1 MNVLVTGGAG
11 YIGSHVCVELLQSDH
26 DVVVIDDF
34 SNSKPE
40 ACQSAAG
47 RFVLLIGERRR
58 GHSFELVGQ
67 GVALVVEIGVER
79 LQDRAV
85 ASQQA
90 EDETAFDLVKVFD
103 IIEHQAYI
111 EQIARMLA
119 VECRRDLAAIEL
131 RKRNDAGFAEYAE
144 IFLGEIA

>member
-1 MNVLVTGGAG
+1 MTVDIL
-11 YIGSHVCVELLQSDH
+11 D
-26 DVVVIDDF
+26 
-34 SNSKPE
+34 
-40 ACQSAAG
+40 QSAAG
-47 RFVLLIGERRR
+47 RFVLFIGERRR
-58 GHSFELVGQ
+58 GHALELVGQ

-90 EDETAFDLVKVFD
+90 EDETAPDLVKVFN

-111 EQIARMLA
+111 EQVARVLA

-131 RKRNDAGFAEYAE
+131 RQRHDAGSAEYAE

>member
-1 MNVLVTGGAG
+1 MVVDILD
-11 YIGSHVCVELLQSDH
+11 QS
-26 DVVVIDDF
+26 V
-34 SNSKPE
+34 
-40 ACQSAAG
+40 AG
-47 RFVLLIGERRR
+47 RFVLFIGERRR
-58 GHSFELVGQ
+58 GHALELVGQ
-67 GVALVVEIGVER
+67 GVALVVEIGIER

-90 EDETAFDLVKVFD
+90 ENEPALDRVEVFD
-103 IIEHQAYI
+103 IIEHQVYI
-111 EQIARMLA
+111 EQVARVLA

>member
-1 MNVLVTGGAG
+1 M
-11 YIGSHVCVELLQSDH
+11 
-26 DVVVIDDF
+26 
-34 SNSKPE
+34 
-40 ACQSAAG
+40 
-47 RFVLLIGERRR
+47 
-58 GHSFELVGQ
+58 VGQ

-90 EDETAFDLVKVFD
+90 EDETAPDLVKVFN

-111 EQIARMLA
+111 EQVARVLA

-131 RKRNDAGFAEYAE
+131 RQRHDAGSAEYAE

>member
-1 MNVLVTGGAG
+1 M
-11 YIGSHVCVELLQSDH
+11 
-26 DVVVIDDF
+26 VVDILD
-34 SNSKPE
+34 
-40 ACQSAAG
+40 QSAAG

-90 EDETAFDLVKVFD
+90 ENEPALDRVEVFD
-103 IIEHQAYI
+103 IIEHQVYI
-111 EQIARMLA
+111 EQVARVLA

>member
-1 MNVLVTGGAG
+1 M
-11 YIGSHVCVELLQSDH
+11 
-26 DVVVIDDF
+26 VVDILD
-34 SNSKPE
+34 
-40 ACQSAAG
+40 QSAAG
-47 RFVLLIGERRR
+47 HFVLFVGERRR
-58 GHSFELVGQ
+58 GHALELVGQ
-67 GVALVVEIGVER
+67 GVALVVEIRIKR

-90 EDETAFDLVKVFD
+90 EDETALDLVKVFD

-131 RKRNDAGFAEYAE
+131 
-144 IFLGEIA
+144 